1 MLRQPCYTAK
11 APICVCLDLL
21 AVFSAVKLLSLTA
34 QHTHEDL
41 HRCSLHQC
49 SWLLVQVYKGIKNGV
64 QDVAVKVLANAD
76 ETQLRFFEQEIKMMK
91 QVSFDRNIV
100 QVRCFAL
107 WQVSVLAGR
116 GCCQCWPTLL
126 LSGKHLW
133 DVPGTTHCGGLD
145 CDFPALL
152 PQQLPALAMM
162 LHHDW
167 SVLLTVL
174 VACSSMAAASR
185 FRTACS

>member
-1 MLRQPCYTAK
+1 MYASTCLPCSML
-11 APICVCLDLL
+11 
-21 AVFSAVKLLSLTA
+21 SKLLSLTA

-76 ETQLRFFEQEIKMMK
+76 ETQLRLFEQEIKMMK

-100 QVRCFAL
+100 QVRCSAL

-116 GCCQCWPTLL
+116 VL
-126 LSGKHLW
+126 
-133 DVPGTTHCGGLD
+133 
-145 CDFPALL
+145 
-152 PQQLPALAMM
+152 
-162 LHHDW
+162 
-167 SVLLTVL
+167 SVLANIAAVWQAPLGHAWHNAWWWTAL
-174 VACSSMAAASR
+174 QTPCPAAS
-185 FRTACS
+185 TASCLGNHAPP